1 MNLGRIAKRAIP
13 VVIGVLLVAVG
24 LACLNYTKPA
34 TLQHHQEWATQN
46 ARPAPS
52 DTVFWSGVGSAALGA
67 FVLGWAIG
75 RR

>member
-34 TLQHHQEWATQN
+34 TLPHHQEWATEN
-46 ARPAPS
+46 ARPEPN
-52 DTVFWSGVGSAALGA
+52 DMVFWTGVGSVAVGA
-67 FVLGWAIG
+67 SVLGCCLG